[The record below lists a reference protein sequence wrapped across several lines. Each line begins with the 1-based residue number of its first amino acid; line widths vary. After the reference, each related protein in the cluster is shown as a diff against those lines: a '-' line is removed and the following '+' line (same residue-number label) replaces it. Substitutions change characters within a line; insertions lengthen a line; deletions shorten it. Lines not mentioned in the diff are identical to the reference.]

1 MGRPWVRAQGPTRHK
16 AWVRVFAVLARQ
28 WTASP
33 QPSASHPATFSQSYP
48 QAKPSQ
54 RRLAGG
60 RAQFHAVEVQA
71 RPGVVP
77 VVLIGFLTGK
87 PLPIGRRD
95 GPPGVALRPADT
107 TRNQGSAWAVSA

>member
-54 RRLAGG
+54 RRSQ
-60 RAQFHAVEVQA
+60 RAAVPNFTPSRCKPA
-71 RPGVVP
+71 PGS
-77 VVLIGFLTGK
+77 FLWS
-87 PLPIGRRD
+87 L
-95 GPPGVALRPADT
+95 
-107 TRNQGSAWAVSA
+107 